1 MTLRVKPRP
10 ISQRLLTPRQ
20 MRLRN
25 QVAGIGQRWLELQRA
40 MGIEPKTIT
49 PATLYQ
55 STASKCPEQLRV
67 IRV

>member
-1 MTLRVKPRP
+1 M
-10 ISQRLLTPRQ
+10 
-20 MRLRN
+20 
-25 QVAGIGQRWLELQRA
+25 ERA

-55 STASKCPEQLRV
+55 STASNWPEQLRV